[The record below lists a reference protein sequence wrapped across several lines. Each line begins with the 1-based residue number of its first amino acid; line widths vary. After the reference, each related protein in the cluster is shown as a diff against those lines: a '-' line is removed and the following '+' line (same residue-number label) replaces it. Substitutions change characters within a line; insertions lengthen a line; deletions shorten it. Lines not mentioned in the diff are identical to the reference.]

1 MDRTACRLHNYAVV
15 PEMCMKTRPSRSAL
29 AMLILTTGLAL
40 CDGAC
45 ASIKRSSSR
54 ASQSIGLAA
63 SQRRNPPNVSTPK
76 PRDTPAGAGIAAS
89 ERVETPDRLTTEVT
103 PSKPTAGDS
112 STAAWSTTSSESP
125 STVVTSTTTYPRL
138 GTEVEHTS
146 RGLWPFL
153 IGVAIAVGVGLILF
167 FRPSVLK
174 AR

>member
-1 MDRTACRLHNYAVV
+1 
-15 PEMCMKTRPSRSAL
+15 MKTRPLRSTL

-45 ASIKRSSSR
+45 ASIKHSSSR

-63 SQRRNPPNVSTPK
+63 SQRRNPPRVSTAK
-76 PRDTPAGAGIAAS
+76 PQDTPAGAGIAAS
-89 ERVETPDRLTTEVT
+89 ERVEIPDRLTTAVT
-103 PSKPTAGDS
+103 ASKPTAGDS
-112 STAAWSTTSSESP
+112 ATAAWSTTSIESP
-125 STVVTSTTTYPRL
+125 STVVTSTTTYPRI
-138 GTEVEHTS
+138 GTEVEQTS